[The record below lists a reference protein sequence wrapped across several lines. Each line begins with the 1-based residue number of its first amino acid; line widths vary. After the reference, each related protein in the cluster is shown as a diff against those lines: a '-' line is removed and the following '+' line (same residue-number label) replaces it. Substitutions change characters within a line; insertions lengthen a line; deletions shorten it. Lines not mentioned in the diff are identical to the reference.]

1 MGNKFLRR
9 HSNVSFLFIISQV
22 IKKESNL
29 LVSNVSNLVFSNG
42 RTCKVSSKIFG
53 NAFCAVNIAIANVK
67 EKPFVFLVKLRSII
81 SSGFL
86 NLLAGIAS
94 IFNNFKDMVFPL
106 SSNSINKVKLFKN
119 IIQNFCSLL
128 SEKIRF
134 I

>member
-1 MGNKFLRR
+1 MGNKSLRR
-9 HSNVSFLFIISQV
+9 HSSVSFLFIISQV
-22 IKKESNL
+22 VKKESDL

-42 RTCKVSSKIFG
+42 RTCKVLSKIFD

-67 EKPFVFLVKLRSII
+67 EKPSIFLVKFRSSI

-86 NLLAGIAS
+86 NLLAGITAV
-94 IFNNFKDMVFPL
+94 FNNFKDMVFPL

-119 IIQNFCSLL
+119 IIQNFYSLL
-128 SEKIRF
+128 NEKIRF

>member
-1 MGNKFLRR
+1 MGNKSLRR
-9 HSNVSFLFIISQV
+9 HSSVSFLFIISQV
-22 IKKESNL
+22 VKKESDL

-42 RTCKVSSKIFG
+42 GTCKVSSKIFD

-67 EKPFVFLVKLRSII
+67 EKPSIFLVKFRSSI

-86 NLLAGIAS
+86 NLLAGITAV
-94 IFNNFKDMVFPL
+94 FNNFKDMVFPL

-119 IIQNFCSLL
+119 IIQNFYSLL
-128 SEKIRF
+128 NEKIRF